1 MKIEN
6 DKQNLHFLME
16 LYQKMIA
23 INKMTLKHSEEELDE
38 VKQLNLPPVKKGY
51 IDIEKDL
58 IENIKNRKQE
68 INDYEK
74 KIEELIK
81 MSYFI

>member
-51 IDIEKDL
+51 IVIEKDL